1 MPNIHLSRWCIL
13 DSCLFTLECNEKL
26 FILHTLTF
34 IYFTDKISPKRKE
47 KIKKLKKKNWV
58 WNTALH
64 TCITKGPGGRT
75 CTQLSQAWPGLAT
88 KLFASQWLIMWRAE
102 QHSEMM
108 CARFALVPSPLSY
121 QFLSSHS
128 LLLFIALQLICL
140 VLKGAEQTWVSWV
153 DMWKIYTWAWLWTS
167 EQKTRSSAVRAPFCF
182 AAELSWAELIWADLS
197 WCFCCACAKAF
208 CLSTNLNFFIIKQHK
223 NSSLNQTKQLSSR
236 QQ

>member
-1 MPNIHLSRWCIL
+1 
-13 DSCLFTLECNEKL
+13 
-26 FILHTLTF
+26 
-34 IYFTDKISPKRKE
+34 
-47 KIKKLKKKNWV
+47 
-58 WNTALH
+58 LH

-153 DMWKIYTWAWLWTS
+153 DMHKIYTWAWLWTS
-167 EQKTRSSAVRAPFCF
+167 EQKTRSSAVRAPFCS
-182 AAELSWAELIWADLS
+182 AAELNWAELSWFELIWADVFAVHVQRPS
-197 WCFCCACAKAF
+197 V
-208 CLSTNLNFFIIKQHK
+208 CLLIYNYKTTQ
-223 NSSLNQTKQLSSR
+223 KQLSESN
-236 QQ
+236 QTALL